1 MSDDK
6 LKAVADLRGYDH
18 CFMTKEGVEDFATRF
33 GLAGKIKPYVVKAN
47 PNDPKGLTLDNG
59 ATSAI
64 GMDAAILASVICD
77 HLGVKYMSKM
87 GRGFQ
92 LRACCD
98 ALETHF
104 TPTAADSLAGHHPDQ
119 SGAERKR
126 RGS

>member
-1 MSDDK
+1 MSDK

-18 CFMTKEGVEDFATRF
+18 AFLTAEGVEDFATRF
-33 GLAGKIKPYVVKAN
+33 DLKGKIKPYLAKAN
-47 PNDPKGLTLDNG
+47 PRDPKGLTLDNG

-64 GMDAAILASVICD
+64 GMDAVILASSICD
-77 HLGVKYMSKM
+77 HLGVKYMSKL
-87 GRGFQ
+87 GRGSQ

-98 ALETHF
+98 ALETYF
-104 TPTAADSLAGHHPDQ
+104 TPTAADGLAGYHPDQ